1 MSSDLIRL
9 LFCSP
14 VFGWRRCGAAVGVPR
29 VQRAAGTL
37 DGEGGGEHEREAEQ
51 VLVEE
56 ERVAV
61 DLVSVG

>member
-1 MSSDLIRL
+1 M
-9 LFCSP
+9 
-14 VFGWRRCGAAVGVPR
+14 RRGADVGVPR
-29 VQRAAGTL
+29 VQRAAGSL
-37 DGEGGGEHEREAEQ
+37 DGEGGGEQEREAEQ